1 MATINEQFIQV
12 KTKANFESRLS
23 TGDVKDTSIAFIE
36 DTNEIWAKGHYY
48 PCPYTKKELDQAIAD
63 AKKAGTDASTLVN
76 SVKSAIDNYTING
89 KKISTNPS
97 LSKGDVGLGNVDNTS
112 DTNKPVST
120 AQQAAINSAKST
132 VDNYTVNGKKI
143 STNPAVNAEDIPITD
158 TLGYF
163 DSSNV
168 EDALQETKQ
177 PLDTHLQNNT
187 PGLKHIPSGGAAN
200 QVLAWESNGTARWD
214 SIANLGTTTEDM
226 LAYGVEWDTS
236 VSDPTLTRIGNTSL
250 HKSLPIQ
257 SGMYGCICQGATIRY
272 RLAADDWRFRREP
285 VTTQVNLQVSDG
297 VITITADAF
306 STLQY
311 DKQWVRIND
320 IKIQVGSIDTDSS
333 TATLVNNEY
342 TGTLQANSYTCEL
355 GSVRNGYDGTVK
367 VYIPGFYIKSVS
379 EENIRRV
386 WLSTSQI
393 DSTYTYQ
400 QPVLVDA
407 YRCTV
412 LNTVPQNMGYLS
424 TLPANTAVSIA
435 NTNTYCRG
443 GNNNN
448 NYDQYL
454 ESDPRRTQLG
464 KPRTNLSR
472 ATMRGYASNA
482 EAHLI
487 SYEEYKNIF
496 YWLYVVEYANFN
508 SQATYSSSLDDNGY
522 KQGGLGS
529 GVTTMNG
536 NVWNGYN
543 GYYPL
548 TPCGYLDSL
557 GNGSGI
563 EPQVLEAF
571 EMQITP
577 TVNWSSWTNSTY
589 SDNGTTYNK
598 ATMQKSAGT
607 LTITNVARSGQILYT
622 SSLVAV
628 GQATYTISGLQSGQQ
643 ITFTCSGQT
652 TQTASSDGKITM
664 NWGVDGAQTRNIN
677 ANFTGACNITIVCN
691 STTPTTAEYPSQSIT
706 VNRWRGFDNPFG
718 DIWTN
723 LDGIIVDADANN
735 HGNNMDY
742 VYTCNDPSKFGD
754 TLTEDYVKTAES
766 IHQDG
771 YVKAFDLGETA
782 NIIASQVGG
791 SATTYMC
798 DYHWTGDKNTT
809 LRAVRVGGRAA
820 SGTNAGLG
828 ALASYDSVSDSS
840 AANFGFRSVS
850 VLGS

>member
-1 MATINEQFIQV
+1 MAQINEQFIQV

-23 TGDVKDTSIAFIE
+23 AGDIKDTSIAFIE

-48 PCPYTKKELDQAIAD
+48 PCPYSATEITNLLNNKVDKESGKSLVADELITKLSGLNDQASI
-63 AKKAGTDASTLVN
+63 T
-76 SVKSAIDNYTING
+76 
-89 KKISTNPS
+89 
-97 LSKGDVGLGNVDNTS
+97 
-112 DTNKPVST
+112 
-120 AQQAAINSAKST
+120 AAINAVKT
-132 VDNYTVNGKKI
+132 AVDAYTVNGKTI
-143 STNPAVNAEDIPITD
+143 STNPTINASEVPITD

-285 VTTQVNLQVSDG
+285 VTTQVNLQVSDE

-342 TGTLQANSYTCEL
+342 TGTLQTGSYTCEL

-412 LNTVPQNMGYLS
+412 LNTVPENMGYLS

-443 GNNNN
+443 GGNNSS
-448 NYDQYL
+448 YDQYL

-563 EPQVLEAF
+563 EPQVLETF
-571 EMQITP
+571 DMPVTP
-577 TVNWSSWTNSTY
+577 TKNFGSWVTQTY
-589 SDNGTTYNK
+589 RSGNNNLNK
-598 ATMQKSAGT
+598 ATMSKGNPT
-607 LTITNVARSGQILYT
+607 LTITNVASSGQILYCN
-622 SSLVAV
+622 SQVAA

-643 ITFTCSGQT
+643 ISFSCSGQT
-652 TQTASSDGKITM
+652 TKTVSSDGQITM
-664 NWGVDGAQTRNIN
+664 NWGTNGSQTRNIN
-677 ANFTGACNITIVCN
+677 ANFTGTCNITITCDSVQ
-691 STTPTTAEYPSQSIT
+691 SSIVAEYPSQSIT

-723 LDGIIVDADANN
+723 LDGIIVDADADSHSNS
-735 HGNNMDY
+735 MDY
-742 VYTCNDPSKFGD
+742 VYTCSDPEKFGD
-754 TLTEDYVKTAES
+754 ELTADYVKVAES
-766 IHQDG
+766 THSEG
-771 YVKAFDLGETA
+771 YVRAFDLGDTA
-782 NIIASQVGG
+782 DIIASQVGG
-791 SATTYMC
+791 SSTTYMC
-798 DYHWTGDKNTT
+798 DYHWTGSANTT
-809 LRAVRVGGRAA
+809 LRMVQVGGRADGGA
-820 SGTNAGLG
+820 GAGLG
-828 ALASYDSVSDSS
+828 YLDSYYAVSTAWASV
-840 AANFGFRSVS
+840 GFRSVS
-850 VLGS
+850 VRGA

>member
-1 MATINEQFIQV
+1 
-12 KTKANFESRLS
+12 
-23 TGDVKDTSIAFIE
+23 
-36 DTNEIWAKGHYY
+36 
-48 PCPYTKKELDQAIAD
+48 
-63 AKKAGTDASTLVN
+63 
-76 SVKSAIDNYTING
+76 
-89 KKISTNPS
+89 
-97 LSKGDVGLGNVDNTS
+97 
-112 DTNKPVST
+112 
-120 AQQAAINSAKST
+120 
-132 VDNYTVNGKKI
+132 
-143 STNPAVNAEDIPITD
+143 
-158 TLGYF
+158 
-163 DSSNV
+163 
-168 EDALQETKQ
+168 
-177 PLDTHLQNNT
+177 
-187 PGLKHIPSGGAAN
+187 
-200 QVLAWESNGTARWD
+200 
-214 SIANLGTTTEDM
+214 M

-236 VSDPTLTRIGNTSL
+236 VLDPTLTRIGNTSL

-297 VITITADAF
+297 IITITADAF

-320 IKIQVGSIDTDSS
+320 IKIQIGSIDTDSS

-379 EENIRRV
+379 KENIRRV

-443 GNNNN
+443 GNNNSG
-448 NYDQYL
+448 YDQYL

-529 GVTTMNG
+529 GVTTMNS
-536 NVWNGYN
+536 NVWSEYN
-543 GYYPL
+543 GSYPL

-563 EPQVLEAF
+563 EPQILEAF
-571 EMQITP
+571 DMQITP

-628 GQATYTISGLQSGQQ
+628 GQATYTISGLQEGQQ

-754 TLTEDYVKTAES
+754 ALTKDYVKTAES

-809 LRAVRVGGRAA
+809 LRTVLVGGGAYTGA
-820 SGTNAGLG
+820 LAGLG
-828 ALASYDSVSDSS
+828 ALYSLSSVSTS
-840 AANFGFRSVS
+840 NTVIGFRSVS

>member
-1 MATINEQFIQV
+1 MAQINEQFIQV

-23 TGDVKDTSIAFIE
+23 AGDIKDTSIAFIE

-48 PCPYTKKELDQAIAD
+48 PCPYSATEITNLLNNKVDKKSGKSLVADELITKLSGLNDQASI
-63 AKKAGTDASTLVN
+63 T
-76 SVKSAIDNYTING
+76 
-89 KKISTNPS
+89 
-97 LSKGDVGLGNVDNTS
+97 
-112 DTNKPVST
+112 
-120 AQQAAINSAKST
+120 AAINAVKT
-132 VDNYTVNGKKI
+132 AVDAYTVNGKTI
-143 STNPAVNAEDIPITD
+143 STNPTINASEVPITD

-285 VTTQVNLQVSDG
+285 VTTQVNLQVSDE

-342 TGTLQANSYTCEL
+342 TGTLQTGSYTCEL

-412 LNTVPQNMGYLS
+412 LNTVPENMGYLS

-443 GNNNN
+443 GGNNSS
-448 NYDQYL
+448 YDQYL

-563 EPQVLEAF
+563 EPQVLETF
-571 EMQITP
+571 DMPVTP
-577 TVNWSSWTNSTY
+577 TKNFGSWVTQTY
-589 SDNGTTYNK
+589 RSGNNNLNK
-598 ATMQKSAGT
+598 ATMSKGNPT
-607 LTITNVARSGQILYT
+607 LTITNVASSGQILYCN
-622 SSLVAV
+622 SQVAA

-643 ITFTCSGQT
+643 ISFSCSGQT
-652 TQTASSDGKITM
+652 TKTVSSDGQITM
-664 NWGVDGAQTRNIN
+664 NWGTNGSQTRNIN
-677 ANFTGACNITIVCN
+677 ANFTGTCNITITCDSVQ
-691 STTPTTAEYPSQSIT
+691 SSIVAEYPSQSIT

-723 LDGIIVDADANN
+723 LDGIIVDADADSHSNS
-735 HGNNMDY
+735 MDY
-742 VYTCNDPSKFGD
+742 VYTCSDPEKFGD
-754 TLTEDYVKTAES
+754 ELTADYVKVAES
-766 IHQDG
+766 THSEG
-771 YVKAFDLGETA
+771 YVRAFDLGDTA
-782 NIIASQVGG
+782 DIIASQVGG
-791 SATTYMC
+791 SSTTYMC
-798 DYHWTGDKNTT
+798 DYHWTGSANTT
-809 LRAVRVGGRAA
+809 LRMVQVGGRADGGA
-820 SGTNAGLG
+820 GAGLG
-828 ALASYDSVSDSS
+828 YLDSYYAVSTAWASV
-840 AANFGFRSVS
+840 GFRSVS
-850 VLGS
+850 VRGA